1 MGTMNSPRS
10 AAPAASALLVLLL
23 GAGCATPNL
32 VVDLARN
39 DQLYADVP
47 FVTKAPGDRAV
58 FLAPIADD
66 RKADELP
73 TQERGFPIV
82 YGGDE
87 VWERPVEAMVGDVL
101 ERQVRGSGLFTT
113 VVPTASPEVL
123 VVKPTIVSFLAG
135 AAESVAG
142 TRSFAEVGLRLEV
155 FGPSDA
161 AGQRPLLL
169 DTIFASR
176 QASEPTLNPISP
188 YRLVG
193 RALQVSIGKALT
205 GLDGSSVGRSQVP
218 LSVAVPASASPAK

>member
-1 MGTMNSPRS
+1 MATMNSLRS

-23 GAGCATPNL
+23 GGACATPNL
-32 VVDLARN
+32 TVDLARN
-39 DQLYADVP
+39 DQLYTDVP

-58 FLAPIADD
+58 FLAPIADE
-66 RKADELP
+66 RKAGELP

-101 ERQVRGSGLFTT
+101 ERQVRGSGLFTA
-113 VVPTASPEVL
+113 VVATAAPEAL

-135 AAESVAG
+135 AAESMAG

-161 AGQRPLLL
+161 AGVRPLLL

-218 LSVAVPASASPAK
+218 LSVAVPASASPGK